1 MDWPTVILLLGVLVV
16 ALMAGIAVV
25 ATRNESRK
33 LDLDEARAEEVKRLL
48 ARYDELSA
56 ATIEAQKR
64 AAADLA
70 DLQTRLAGIERILRS
85 VE

>member
-16 ALMAGIAVV
+16 VLMVGIAVV

-33 LDLDEARAEEVKRLL
+33 LDLDEARSEEVKRLL

>member
-16 ALMAGIAVV
+16 VLIVGIAVV
-25 ATRNESRK
+25 TTRLEARK
-33 LDLDEARAEEVKRLL
+33 LDLDEARADEVKRLVGRYEEL
-48 ARYDELSA
+48 AA
-56 ATIEAQKR
+56 ATLDAQTR

-70 DLQTRLAGIERILRS
+70 ELQARVVGVERILRT